1 MSESA
6 SKRILMVEDEEDIA
20 FLIRYMLE
28 RHGFVVD
35 HAADGRQALDHFA
48 QAAPPDLTLMDIML
62 PYHDGLELIERLR
75 AQAGW
80 ESVPVLMLTAKAR
93 EVDIVRALELGADDY
108 VTKPFQPEELLA
120 RIRRLLRG
128 AGEARAAAA
137 CPGDTLHHGFGGYRH
152 GRATG
157 AGAAT
162 DAAEATLRAHP
173 AQHPEDADAQFL
185 LARVLSWQ
193 GRPEQALPI
202 YQRLLR
208 QQPDNADYLLGEGQ
222 ALLWAGRPQRAL
234 ASLERAARIA
244 PDYAEVQQVIQ
255 QARAALT
262 VPTTATAPV
271 PVTAAAT
278 KRRHELE
285 ISARQ
290 DWLDSGFDNWRSQ
303 RLDYTSTR
311 PESLGWYGALLR
323 EQRFGEWDE
332 GVEAGAVIPL
342 DDNWTL
348 QPEVGYQPSPYFL
361 PEWHADLRLQR
372 RLADGYL
379 GAVSVRRTEYE
390 ATRVDR
396 LALSAERYWN
406 AWRAGYTLNVTDVAN
421 AGTPI
426 GHDLALDYYYRG

>member
-1 MSESA
+1 M
-6 SKRILMVEDEEDIA
+6 KRMV
-20 FLIRYMLE
+20 M
-28 RHGFVVD
+28 
-35 HAADGRQALDHFA
+35 
-48 QAAPPDLTLMDIML
+48 
-62 PYHDGLELIERLR
+62 
-75 AQAGW
+75 
-80 ESVPVLMLTAKAR
+80 
-93 EVDIVRALELGADDY
+93 
-108 VTKPFQPEELLA
+108 LLA
-120 RIRRLLRG
+120 L
-128 AGEARAAAA
+128 AMPCAAAVA
-137 CPGDTLHHGFGGYRH
+137 DV
-152 GRATG
+152 AT
-157 AGAAT
+157 AERQVRDQQL
-162 DAAEATLRAHP
+162 DAAEMTLQ
-173 AQHPEDADAQFL
+173 AQLAQQPDDQEAQFL

-202 YQRLLR
+202 YERLLER
-208 QQPDNADYLLGEGQ
+208 QPDNADYLLGHGQ

-234 ASLERAARIA
+234 RSLERAAQLA

-262 VPTTATAPV
+262 VPASTSASAPV
-271 PVTAAAT
+271 PVAGAAT

-303 RLDYTSTR
+303 RLDYASTK
-311 PESLGWYGALLR
+311 PESFGWYGALSR

-332 GVEAGAVIPL
+332 GVEAGVVVPL
-342 DDNWTL
+342 DENWTL

-372 RLADGYL
+372 RLPDGYL

-390 ATRVDR
+390 STRVDR

-426 GHDLALDYYYRG
+426 GHDLALDYYYQGLSYAGLRLTVGEEEAVEEQQLITSDVRAISLQGRHWFDTRWALSWEIGHQQQGSYYDRQWLQIGLRHAF

>member
-1 MSESA
+1 M
-6 SKRILMVEDEEDIA
+6 KRALLLLALAIPCTTALADIA
-20 FLIRYMLE
+20 TAE
-28 RHGFVVD
+28 RQV
-35 HAADGRQALDHFA
+35 QAQQL
-48 QAAPPDLTLMDIML
+48 
-62 PYHDGLELIERLR
+62 
-75 AQAGW
+75 
-80 ESVPVLMLTAKAR
+80 
-93 EVDIVRALELGADDY
+93 
-108 VTKPFQPEELLA
+108 
-120 RIRRLLRG
+120 
-128 AGEARAAAA
+128 
-137 CPGDTLHHGFGGYRH
+137 
-152 GRATG
+152 
-157 AGAAT
+157 
-162 DAAEATLRAHP
+162 DAAEATLRAHL

-262 VPTTATAPV
+262 VPTTATAPL

-311 PESLGWYGALLR
+311 PESLG
-323 EQRFGEWDE
+323 
-332 GVEAGAVIPL
+332 
-342 DDNWTL
+342 
-348 QPEVGYQPSPYFL
+348 
-361 PEWHADLRLQR
+361 
-372 RLADGYL
+372 
-379 GAVSVRRTEYE
+379 
-390 ATRVDR
+390 
-396 LALSAERYWN
+396 
-406 AWRAGYTLNVTDVAN
+406 
-421 AGTPI
+421 
-426 GHDLALDYYYRG
+426 